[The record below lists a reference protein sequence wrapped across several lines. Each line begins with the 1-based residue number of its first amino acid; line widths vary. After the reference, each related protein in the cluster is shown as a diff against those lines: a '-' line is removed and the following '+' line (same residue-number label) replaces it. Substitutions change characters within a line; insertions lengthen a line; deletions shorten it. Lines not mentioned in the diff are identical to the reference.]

1 MFYNG
6 KNHYK
11 GLGMMSGTSLDGVDL
26 AACDFNFE
34 NDNWNF
40 EILQA
45 ETIPYP
51 SFWVD
56 RLNRVMEASAA
67 ELASLN
73 MDLGKYYGKIA
84 FEFLNHHKLE
94 VDYIASHG
102 HTVFHDAEKGF
113 TFQAG
118 NGVAIAAATHQPVIY
133 DFRTADI
140 VRGGQG
146 APLVPIGDELL
157 FNSYSA
163 CINLGGFANISY
175 NKDGKRIAFDL
186 CPANMALN
194 FLAQKAN
201 LPFDYNGELAAS
213 GRIIQ
218 PLLFELLHLEY
229 FSKNPPKSLGKEW
242 FLQSFLPI
250 LNKYEGEQIQDLSRT
265 VCELIAIVIM
275 RSLFD
280 VQPKEKGVLITGGGA
295 HHHFLL
301 QRIKEL
307 STLPIAIPSP
317 CIIDFKEALVFAFLG
332 LLFLEQKP
340 NILSSATGAETD
352 SIGGCLYLP

>member
-1 MFYNG
+1 
-6 KNHYK
+6 
-11 GLGMMSGTSLDGVDL
+11 MSGTSLDGVDL
-26 AACDFNFE
+26 AACNFYSQ
-34 NDNWNF
+34 DGNWNF

-56 RLNRVMEASAA
+56 RLSKAMEASAA

-73 MDLGKYYGKIA
+73 IELGKYFGNLA
-84 FEFLNHHKLE
+84 VEFLNLHQIE

-102 HTVFHDAEKGF
+102 HTIFHDATKGY

-118 NGVAIAAATHQPVIY
+118 NGAAIAAATHLPVIC
-133 DFRTADI
+133 DFRTADL

-157 FNSYSA
+157 FHPYSA

-186 CPANMALN
+186 CPTNIALN
-194 FLAQKAN
+194 YIARKID
-201 LPFDYNGELAAS
+201 LPFDNDGELASS

-218 PLLFELLHLEY
+218 PLLFELLHLDY

-242 FLQSFLPI
+242 FLQFFLPI
-250 LNKYEGEQIQDLSRT
+250 LNKYEGEQIKDLLRT

-280 VQPKEKGVLITGGGA
+280 VQMKEKGVLFSGGGA
-295 HHHFLL
+295 HHRFLIK
-301 QRIKEL
+301 RISEL
-307 STLPIAIPSP
+307 ATLPIVIADPL
-317 CIIDFKEALVFAFLG
+317 IIDFKEAMVFAFLG

-340 NILSSATGAETD
+340 NILSSATGAQTD
-352 SIGGCLYLP
+352 SIGGCLYLPR